1 MRAVPRGRTKAM
13 ALLASLAL
21 SAATLTACGGGGNG
35 GGGGTD
41 DKKVTVWMSVD
52 PLVFDGLQKEITKE
66 ASAQGITVD
75 VQKVTNINQLIM
87 TKIQAGDTPDIALI
101 PQPGVVADIVKR
113 GAAQPLDDV
122 VDMSMLQGDM
132 VPGTLD
138 AGTVDG
144 KLYGLLV
151 SMNVKSLVFYPKKAW
166 DAAGYKAPD
175 SLDGLLK
182 LTDQIKADGSTPW
195 CLGIESADATGW
207 PATDWIEDLVMRL
220 GGVDAYKKWV
230 THELPFDSTE
240 VKAAADYFAKIAFT
254 DGNVAG
260 GKGSIASTG
269 FGDADNPMWQAKP
282 GCWLLKQG
290 NFIVSKDFMPSNVIA
305 NVDKE
310 VGVFGFP
317 PATAGGENPTLGGGD
332 MAVLFSQD
340 DSSKA
345 VMKIL
350 ADKQVGVQAAPT
362 SSFISPHK
370 SFDPSLYPNDL
381 TRTIA
386 DVAYKST
393 VLLFDGSDSMPGAVG
408 SGTFWKDMTA
418 WISGQED
425 LNTALKNIDDS
436 WPTS

>member
-1 MRAVPRGRTKAM
+1 MRTTSRGRTK
-13 ALLASLAL
+13 LLAAVAAASLSFGLA
-21 SAATLTACGGGGNG
+21 ACGGDDG
-35 GGGGTD
+35 GGAG
-41 DKKVTVWMSVD
+41 DKNVTVWMSVD
-52 PLVFDGLQKEITKE
+52 PLVFAGLQKEIVKE

-75 VQKVTNINQLIM
+75 VQKVTDINTLIM

-101 PQPGVVADIVKR
+101 PQPGVVADIVTR
-113 GAAQPLDDV
+113 DAANPLDDV
-122 VDMSMLQGDM
+122 LDMSALQSDM

-175 SLDGLLK
+175 SLDGLLA
-182 LTDQIKADGSTPW
+182 LTDQIKADGTPPW

-207 PATDWIEDLVMRL
+207 PATDWFEDLIMRI
-220 GGVDAYKKWV
+220 GGPDVYKQWV
-230 THELPFDSTE
+230 THELPFDSDE
-240 VKAAADYFAKIAFT
+240 VKAAAEYFGKIAFT

-269 FGDADNPMWQAKP
+269 FGDADNPMWENPP
-282 GCWLLKQG
+282 GCMLLKQG

-305 NVDKE
+305 NVDE
-310 VGVFGFP
+310 NVGVFGFP

-332 MAVLFSQD
+332 MAVMLADD
-340 DSSKA
+340 DSTKA

-350 ADKQVGVQAAPT
+350 ADKTVGVQAAPS

-370 SFDPSLYPNDL
+370 SFDVSLYPNDL
-381 TRTIA
+381 TRQIA
-386 DVAYKST
+386 DVAYTST
-393 VLLFDGSDSMPGAVG
+393 GLLFDGSDSMPGAVG
-408 SGTFWKDMTA
+408 TAFWQEATA

-425 LNTALKNIDDS
+425 IDTALKNIDES
-436 WPTS
+436 WPAS